1 MANILI
7 IDDDGIVRDAL
18 TVFLSR
24 AGHQVTTASDGG
36 NGVLAFK
43 NVSPDLVILD
53 RDLPVMTGSMVF
65 AKIREISKTPVII
78 LTGFDAPE
86 DAEAYLRDGAASF
99 LSKGDGLSNVLNEVD
114 RVLGIKKDDGKA
126 PIERRKI
133 SPLPKSRAQN
143 SNQPKALIL
152 IADDDAAILKLLERF
167 IESLGYETALAEDGE
182 VAVALA
188 RARKPDIALLDIF
201 MPKKD
206 GIEVLKELAA
216 ELPNTGF
223 IMITG
228 NEDEEVARACLRM
241 GAFDYISKPVNLS
254 SLENTIKARLL
265 LQKNP

>member
-43 NVSPDLVILD
+43 NCSPDLVILD
-53 RDLPVMTGSMVF
+53 RDLPVITGSTVF
-65 AKIREISKTPVII
+65 AKIREISNTPVII
-78 LTGFDAPE
+78 LTGYDAPE

-99 LSKGDGLSNVLNEVD
+99 LSKGDGLSNVLTEVD
-114 RVLGIKKDDGKA
+114 RVLGIGKKDEKPA
-126 PIERRKI
+126 AERRTI
-133 SPLPKSRAQN
+133 APLPKSGARN
-143 SNQPKALIL
+143 TGRSKALIL
-152 IADDDAAILKLLERF
+152 VADDDPAILRLLGRF
-167 IESLGYETALAEDGE
+167 LESLGYAVELAEDGE
-182 VAVALA
+182 AAVELA
-188 RARKPDIALLDIF
+188 KARKPDIALLDIF

-206 GIEVLKELAA
+206 GMEVLKELAL
-216 ELPNTGF
+216 EQPETGF
-223 IMITG
+223 VMITG

-241 GAFDYISKPVNLS
+241 GAFDYISKPVNLVA
-254 SLENTIKARLL
+254 LENTIKARLL

>member
-43 NVSPDLVILD
+43 NCSPDLVILD
-53 RDLPVMTGSMVF
+53 RDLPVITGSAVF

-99 LSKGDGLSNVLNEVD
+99 LSKGDGLSNVLAEVD
-114 RVLGIKKDDGKA
+114 RVLGIKKTDKKP
-126 PIERRKI
+126 PIERRRI
-133 SPLPKSRAQN
+133 APLPKSRVCDRAK
-143 SNQPKALIL
+143 PLL
-152 IADDDAAILKLLERF
+152 LVADDDPAILRLLGRF
-167 IESLGYETALAEDGE
+167 IESLGYAVELAEDGE
-182 VAVALA
+182 VAIAMA

-216 ELPNTGF
+216 ELPGTGF

-241 GAFDYISKPVNLS
+241 GAFDYIPKPVNLLA
-254 SLENTIKARLL
+254 LENTIKARLL
-265 LQKNP
+265 LQKK

>member
-24 AGHQVTTASDGG
+24 SGHQVSTASDGG

-43 NVSPDLVILD
+43 NGKPDLVILD

-78 LTGFDAPE
+78 LTGYDAPE

-99 LSKGDGLSNVLNEVD
+99 LSKGDGLSNVLSEVD
-114 RVLGIKKDDGKA
+114 RVLGISKQADK
-126 PIERRKI
+126 PVIERRK
-133 SPLPKSRAQN
+133 SAAPAPATSG
-143 SNQPKALIL
+143 QPKALIL
-152 IADDDAAILKLLERF
+152 VADDDPAILRLLGRF
-167 IESLGYETALAEDGE
+167 LASLGYEVELAEDGE
-182 VAVALA
+182 IAVNMA
-188 RARKPDIALLDIF
+188 RAKKPDIALLDIF

-216 ELPNTGF
+216 ELPGIGF

-241 GAFDYISKPVNLS
+241 GAFDYIPKPVNLAA
-254 SLENTIKARLL
+254 LENTIKARLL
-265 LQKNP
+265 LQK